1 MGLMTRKPPA
11 KRPRAHRPQKGPTPG
26 PSAPPAGAPGTL
38 AATQLA
44 PLLNDYT
51 VKAGPVRTIAIPHAG
66 SLTGLLEVTVSGRL
80 LPKQVVALDLK
91 TGKRT
96 ASRLG
101 DGSYKTS
108 ADGDVHLCLGTRPG
122 QVHIACEVQNGKPWA
137 ATFNAAI
144 GQDIV
149 VTGFFRSLF
158 EHPGFSSNDDAHV
171 FEVHPVR
178 AVTIAGKV
186 IPFDVDVP
194 DQPSIH
200 TWSSPNDL
208 NQQDQAIRVVSSD
221 DTLTFTHMDGSDEN
235 YVRVSGTVTN
245 VRIPDAAAGPAKF
258 TFISP
263 QIGRPLEALCL
274 QGTRAIKQLGQVGA
288 GATVAMIAL
297 RNIDLASAARG
308 LYVISLLAIDIQ
320 PAA

>member
-1 MGLMTRKPPA
+1 MTRKTPA
-11 KRPRAHRPQKGPTPG
+11 GRPRARRPGKARTPG
-26 PSAPPAGAPGTL
+26 PSIPPAGASGTL
-38 AATQLA
+38 TAAQLA

-51 VKAGPVRTIAIPHAG
+51 AKAGSVKAIAIPHA
-66 SLTGLLEVTVSGRL
+66 SLLTGLREVTVSGRL

-101 DGSYKTS
+101 DGSYQTS

-122 QVHIACEVQNGKPWA
+122 QVHIACEVQNGKPWV
-137 ATFNAAI
+137 ATFNAAV

-149 VTGFFRSLF
+149 VTGFFRCLF
-158 EHPGFSSNDDAHV
+158 EHPGFASNDDAHV

-200 TWSSPNDL
+200 TWSAPHDL
-208 NQQDQAIRVVSSD
+208 NQQDNAIRVVSAG

-235 YVRVSGTVTN
+235 YVKVSGTVTN
-245 VRIPDAAAGPAKF
+245 VQVPDAVAGPATF
-258 TFISP
+258 TFTSREV
-263 QIGRPLEALCL
+263 GHPLEALCL
-274 QGTRAIKQLGQVGA
+274 QGTRAIKQLRQVAA
-288 GATVAMIAL
+288 GATVALIAL
-297 RNIDLASAARG
+297 RNIDLPSAARG
-308 LYVISLLAIDIQ
+308 KYVISLLAIDIQ
-320 PAA
+320 PGAA